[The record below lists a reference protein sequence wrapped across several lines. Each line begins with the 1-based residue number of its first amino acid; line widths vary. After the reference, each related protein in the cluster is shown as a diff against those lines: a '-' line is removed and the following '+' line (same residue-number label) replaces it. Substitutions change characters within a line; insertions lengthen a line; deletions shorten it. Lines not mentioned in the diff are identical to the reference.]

1 MADKNLIQGAIN
13 LGESKRSTW
22 GAALQASA
30 ARSFMIEA
38 QATAVKKAEKAVINQ
53 RVAGYIDS
61 LNSNVDL
68 TSLTQEQQ
76 ASVTN
81 YLTKEKM
88 VYADAAN
95 RIAKLDTD
103 NPQYMELRDQMN
115 GIQMSFQNLAGSV
128 NQYKEDKKAYLE
140 DFDKGIISDGNELN
154 TLGEASE
161 IYTDKGYAG
170 VGSGGNLVFWDN
182 ATENYKSYSEM
193 QKPFLKD
200 FSAADQII
208 KMNESVYNAGSALSG
223 TRENMIRQQLNSSI
237 SKGGRQTLLSLAS
250 DDFILEGGL
259 GLQDPALFEVGN
271 EGALKAAVLDGYMDV
286 LKSSAKQGAADKR
299 PARSG
304 RGRGGFSGALNDEIN
319 LSSNVVN
326 DAMAFSKF
334 SEPAKEGQY
343 ETKSQSIVQALNGI
357 DPTAKSPSYIS
368 RGAFYNDYLEAM
380 DKSDNAESRKVFTS
394 EYGKFQIFKLA
405 PNRGDS
411 YGINVNTEDPQA
423 LYKLYIQNA
432 GLSSKA
438 ENYQIGQYDNYANQT
453 QDNSSG
459 GSMSKYNK

>member
-13 LGESKRSTW
+13 LGESKRQTW
-22 GAALQASA
+22 GAALQKGLAEGFA
-30 ARSFMIEA
+30 IEA
-38 QATAVKKAEKAVINQ
+38 AALQIRKAKKAQINQ
-53 RVAGYIDS
+53 KVAGYIDS

-68 TSLTQEQQ
+68 TSLTEEQQ

-81 YLTKEKM
+81 YLQKEKM

-95 RIAKLDTD
+95 RIAKLEPD

-115 GIQMSFQNLAGSV
+115 GIQMSFSNLASSLK
-128 NQYKEDKKAYLE
+128 QYKEDKKSYLE

-154 TLGEASE
+154 TLGEASD

-170 VGSGGNLVFWDN
+170 VGPGGNLVFWDN
-182 ATENYKSYSEM
+182 ENEDYKSYSAM

-200 FSAADQII
+200 FTAADQIMQ
-208 KMNESVYNAGSALSG
+208 MNEQVYNAGTALSG
-223 TRENMIRQQLNSSI
+223 TRENMIRQRLNTSI
-237 SKGGRQTLLSLAS
+237 SKGGRQSLLSLAS

-271 EGALKAAVLDGYMDV
+271 EAALKSAVLDGYMDI
-286 LKSSAKQGAADKR
+286 LRSSAKQGAADKR
-299 PARSG
+299 PSRRG

-319 LSSNVVN
+319 LSSNIQS
-326 DAMAFSKF
+326 DAMTFSQL
-334 SEPAKEGQY
+334 SRPAEGDEY
-343 ETKSQSIVQALNGI
+343 EVKARSLVDALNGI

-368 RGAFYNDYLEAM
+368 RGQFYNDYLEAM
-380 DKSDNAESRKVFTS
+380 DKDDSEKTRNAFKS
-394 EYGKFQIFKLA
+394 EYGNAQIFKLA
-405 PNRGDS
+405 PNKGNS
-411 YGINVNTEDPQA
+411 YGINVDTNDPQA

-432 GLSSKA
+432 GLSNKA
-438 ENYQIGQYDNYANQT
+438 QNYYIGQYGDGST
-453 QDNSSG
+453 ESKSGG

>member
-13 LGESKRSTW
+13 LGESKRSAW
-22 GAALQASA
+22 GAAMQASA

-38 QATAVKKAEKAVINQ
+38 QATAVRKAEKAAINQ

-68 TSLTQEQQ
+68 TSLTGEQQ

-115 GIQMSFQNLAGSV
+115 GIQMSFKNLAGSL

-170 VGSGGNLVFWDN
+170 VGPGGALVFWDN
-182 ATENYKSYSEM
+182 ANENYKSYSEM

-200 FSAADQII
+200 FSAADQIMQ
-208 KMNESVYNAGSALSG
+208 MNEKVYNAGSALSG
-223 TRENMIRQQLNSSI
+223 TRENMIRQQLNTSI

-271 EGALKAAVLDGYMDV
+271 ESALKAAVLDGYMDV

-319 LSSNVVN
+319 LSGNIQD
-326 DAMAFSKF
+326 DAMTFSQLSK
-334 SEPAKEGQY
+334 PAEEGEY
-343 ETKSQSIVQALNGI
+343 ETKAQSIVQALNGI
-357 DPTAKSPSYIS
+357 DPTAKSASYIS
-368 RGAFYNDYLEAM
+368 RGAFYNDYLE
-380 DKSDNAESRKVFTS
+380 KFKKEDNKQSRDAFTS
-394 EYGKFQIFKLA
+394 EYGKFQIFKLGSYV
-405 PNRGDS
+405 GDS
-411 YGINVNTEDPQA
+411 YGINVNTDDPQA

-432 GLSSKA
+432 GLSNKA
-438 ENYQIGQYDNYANQT
+438 QNYYIGQYNDGST
-453 QDNSSG
+453 QSESGG

>member
-22 GAALQASA
+22 GAAMQASA

-38 QATAVKKAEKAVINQ
+38 QATAVKKAEKAAINQ

-68 TSLTQEQQ
+68 TSLTGEQQ

-95 RIAKLDTD
+95 RIAKLNTD
-103 NPQYMELRDQMN
+103 DPQYMELRDQMN
-115 GIQMSFQNLAGSV
+115 GIQMSFKNLAGSL

-170 VGSGGNLVFWDN
+170 VGPGGALVFWDN
-182 ATENYKSYSEM
+182 GAENYKSYSEM

-200 FSAADQII
+200 FGAADQII

-223 TRENMIRQQLNSSI
+223 TRENMIRQQLNTSI

-271 EGALKAAVLDGYMDV
+271 ESALKAAVLDGYMDV
-286 LKSSAKQGAADKR
+286 LRSSAKQGAADKR

-304 RGRGGFSGALNDEIN
+304 RGRGGFSGALNDEIS
-319 LSSNVVN
+319 LSSNIQN
-326 DAMAFSKF
+326 DAVTFSQL
-334 SEPAKEGQY
+334 SAPAKGNEY
-343 ETKSQSIVQALNGI
+343 EVKARSLVQALNGI
-357 DPTAKSPSYIS
+357 DPTAKKAAYIS
-368 RGAFYNDYLEAM
+368 RGQFYNEYLDSLKKE
-380 DKSDNAESRKVFTS
+380 DNTQSRDDFKSAYGNA
-394 EYGKFQIFKLA
+394 QIFKLGTYI
-405 PNRGDS
+405 GDS
-411 YGINVNTEDPQA
+411 YGINVDTNDPQA

-432 GLSSKA
+432 GLSKKA
-438 ENYQIGQYDNYANQT
+438 ENYYIDQYNNGST
-453 QDNSSG
+453 ESKPSG

>member
-22 GAALQASA
+22 GAAMQEA
-30 ARSFMIEA
+30 AAKSFMIEN
-38 QATAVKKAEKAVINQ
+38 QARAAKKAQKAVINQ
-53 RVAGYIDS
+53 KVAGYIDS

-81 YLTKEKM
+81 YLQKEKM

-95 RIAKLDTD
+95 RIAKLEPD

-115 GIQMSFQNLAGSV
+115 GIQMSFANLASSL
-128 NQYKEDKKAYLE
+128 NQYKEDKKSYLE

-154 TLGEASE
+154 TLGEASD

-170 VGSGGNLVFWDN
+170 VGAGGNLVFWDN
-182 ATENYKSYSEM
+182 ENEDYKSYSAM

-200 FSAADQII
+200 FAAADQIMQ
-208 KMNESVYNAGSALSG
+208 MNEQVYSAGTALSG
-223 TRENMIRQQLNSSI
+223 TRENMIRQKLNTSI
-237 SKGGRQTLLSLAS
+237 SKGGRQALLSLAS

-271 EGALKAAVLDGYMDV
+271 ESALKAAVLDGYMDI

-319 LSSNVVN
+319 LSGNIQD
-326 DAMAFSKF
+326 DAITFSQLSK
-334 SEPAKEGQY
+334 PAGEGEY
-343 ETKSQSIVQALNGI
+343 ETKAQSIVQALNGI
-357 DPTAKSPSYIS
+357 DPTEKSASYIS
-368 RGAFYNDYLEAM
+368 RGDFYNDYLEAM
-380 DKSDNAESRKVFTS
+380 DKSDNEESRKDFTS
-394 EYGKFQIFKLA
+394 EYGKSQIFKLA
-405 PNRGDS
+405 TNRGDS
-411 YGINVNTEDPQA
+411 YGINVDTNDPQA

-432 GLSSKA
+432 GLSNKA
-438 ENYQIGQYDNYANQT
+438 QNYYIGQYDDGST
-453 QDNSSG
+453 QGESSG